1 MNEDTMDIQ
10 SAARLAKL
18 IELSRGVLHG
28 IALGDGADDLLSQ
41 AAVRPAGVTTQLTLA
56 TVEGMIRTMER
67 AGRQLD
73 HDWGHESLAALRRW
87 AVGQGIPGVA
97 PERSP
102 GRSPLPQVPGYAVR
116 RGSAPATVRV
126 LRHGPEVL
134 AVGPKSLGPHALV
147 RTLPF
152 ATVVAHQGPQC
163 VWPAVEAARAT
174 HSHELIAPVVVGGA
188 RLGAAAL
195 KHTGG
200 LDTAWLEEVDRLEAE
215 GAGVVATR
223 LGAAVM
229 AATTDPHN
237 PERVLELAPD
247 RSALSVLAASVYT
260 VLSHPEPEHFHLA
273 MALASFAP
281 DKTSTSAVTGG
292 LLGALNGSTPLL
304 ALGAARSELAWACDA
319 LGTDLAM
326 TVMLTPLGREP
337 DGTAW
342 LAGWRE
348 RYAVGV

>member
-1 MNEDTMDIQ
+1 MSEDTMDLQ

-18 IELSRGVLHG
+18 IELSRGILHG
-28 IALGDGADDLLSQ
+28 IALGDGADHLMSQ
-41 AAVRPAGVTTQLTLA
+41 AAVRPAGVATQLTLA

-67 AGRQLD
+67 AGRRLD

-97 PERSP
+97 PERGS
-102 GRSPLPQVPGYAVR
+102 SQSLLSHVPGYAVR

-134 AVGPKSLGPHALV
+134 AVGPRSLGPHALV

-152 ATVVAHQGPQC
+152 ATLVAHQGPEC

-174 HSHELIAPVVVGGA
+174 HSHELIGPVVAAGA

-195 KHTGG
+195 RNPGG
-200 LDTAWLEEVDRLEAE
+200 LDTAWLEEVERLEAE
-215 GAGVVATR
+215 GAGVVAAR
-223 LGAAVM
+223 LGAAVL

-237 PERVLELAPD
+237 PDQVSELAPD
-247 RSALSVLAASVYT
+247 RSALSVLAASVYA
-260 VLSHPEPEHFHLA
+260 VLSHPEPEHVHLA

-281 DKTSTSAVTGG
+281 DKTSTSAMTGG

-304 ALGAARSELAWACDA
+304 ALGAARGELAWACDA

-348 RYAVGV
+348 RYAVGA

>member
-1 MNEDTMDIQ
+1 MSEQGLDIQ

-28 IALGDGADDLLSQ
+28 IALGDGADHLFSS
-41 AAVRPAGVTTQLTLA
+41 AAVRPAGVATQLTLA

-73 HDWGHESLAALRRW
+73 HDWGHESLASLRRW
-87 AVGQGIPGVA
+87 ATGQGISGVA
-97 PERSP
+97 PERGP
-102 GRSPLPQVPGYAVR
+102 GGSLLAQVPGYAVR
-116 RGSAPATVRV
+116 RGRAPATVAV

-134 AVGPKSLGPHALV
+134 TLGPKSLGAHALV

-152 ATVVAHQGPQC
+152 ATLVAQHGPDC
-163 VWPAVEAARAT
+163 VWPAVETARVT
-174 HSHELIAPVVVGGA
+174 HAHDLVGPVVAAGA
-188 RLGAAAL
+188 RLAAATQKGVDSL
-195 KHTGG
+195 ATS
-200 LDTAWLEEVDRLEAE
+200 WLEEVERLESE
-215 GAGVVATR
+215 GAGVVARR

-229 AATTDPHN
+229 AASTDPHE
-237 PERVLELAPD
+237 PARVGELAPD
-247 RSALSVLAASVYT
+247 RSALSVLTASVYA
-260 VLSHPEPEHFHLA
+260 VLSHPQPEHFHLA
-273 MALASFAP
+273 MGLASFAP

-304 ALGAARSELAWACDA
+304 ALGASRGELAWACDA

-326 TVMLTPLGREP
+326 TVLLTPLGREP

-342 LAGWRE
+342 LAGWE
-348 RYAVGV
+348 ARYPV